1 MSARGVYTTIY
12 REKLAQLSAD
22 DLADQSKIDMS
33 VLYFQVGEGGFETL
47 VPNQKTPKTPDASRT
62 ALEAPVEMA
71 GNDPADALG
80 GFFTKQLTDQQITR
94 QGRDV
99 SVNCILSANEA
110 GLDNS
115 SKLIGNVGGAPQLF
129 EIGIYDGNPQT
140 GPATLIAYCTF
151 DEVTK
156 VAGVQVTIN
165 ITIRY

>member
-1 MSARGVYTTIY
+1 MSARGVYTEVY

-22 DLADQSKIDMS
+22 DLADQTKIDMS
-33 VLYFQVGEGGFETL
+33 ALYFQVGEGGFEVL
-47 VPNQKTPKTPDASRT
+47 PNQQKVPKVPDATRT
-62 ALEAPVEMA
+62 ALEASVTMA
-71 GNDPADALG
+71 GNDPASNLG

-110 GLDNS
+110 GLDSS

-129 EIGIYDGNPQT
+129 EIGIYDGNPQL

-165 ITIRY
+165 VTIRY